1 MFKRNFDEQN
11 KAILKDYLCSFTWN
25 NVIESVCPNEAYNI
39 FWEDFQHLFELSFP
53 KKRVKVNKNKHPLNR
68 FMSKGLLISRR
79 TKLKLA
85 RKAKNSVENMLRS
98 KSTTIEE
105 NPQLKSIYIRSAIIL
120 KCPVDFF

>member
-1 MFKRNFDEQN
+1 MIIFDDHYITFCSVKEKNSKKSYAQEFMFKKNFDEQN

-25 NVIESVCPNEAYNI
+25 NVIEAVCPNEAYNI

-53 KKRVKVNKNKHPLNR
+53 KKKVKVNKNKHPLNR

-85 RKAKNSVENMLRS
+85 RKAKYSVENMLR
-98 KSTTIEE
+98 
-105 NPQLKSIYIRSAIIL
+105 
-120 KCPVDFF
+120 